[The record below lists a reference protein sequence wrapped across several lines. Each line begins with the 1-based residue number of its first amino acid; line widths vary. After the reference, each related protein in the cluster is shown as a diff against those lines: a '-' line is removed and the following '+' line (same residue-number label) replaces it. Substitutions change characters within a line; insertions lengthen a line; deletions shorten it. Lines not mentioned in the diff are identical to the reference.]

1 MLGIFGRSFRI
12 ATRNDRWNAPAYW
25 HEDRRLADEIRR
37 VRR

>member
-25 HEDRRLADEIRR
+25 HEDRRLPDEIRR
-37 VRR
+37 MRK